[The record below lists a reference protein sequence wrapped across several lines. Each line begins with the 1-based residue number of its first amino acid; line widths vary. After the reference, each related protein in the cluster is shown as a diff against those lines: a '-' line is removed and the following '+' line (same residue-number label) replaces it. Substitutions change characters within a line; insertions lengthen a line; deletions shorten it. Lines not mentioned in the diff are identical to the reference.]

1 MKTKIVIIILGI
13 LFFLNEI
20 NAIENKILFKVNNK
34 IITSIDIQNEMN
46 YLNSINP
53 SFKNLENEKMFEI
66 SKNSLIRNKIKEI
79 TIEKMIKKI
88 ELDNSDFERILISNY
103 LNLGINNII
112 ELKEYLL
119 KFDINIQ
126 TLEKR
131 IAIESFWN
139 QIIYDMY
146 FKSIKINLDEI
157 KKNIIENNTQ
167 KEYLLSEIV
176 FDLGIEENFDEKLKD
191 ITQSIEEKG
200 FENSA
205 LIFSISETV
214 NVGGRL
220 GWISE
225 NSINQEILN
234 EILNTKIN
242 DYTQPI
248 RIPSG
253 FLILKI
259 SETRET
265 EKNINLDEEIK
276 KIVKLK
282 TNEQLNQ
289 YSNLFFNKIKKDFKI
304 DEL

>member
-1 MKTKIVIIILGI
+1 MKYKLVIIIFII
-13 LFFLNEI
+13 LFSVKI
-20 NAIENKILFKVNNK
+20 SHAIENKILFKVNNK

-53 SFKNLENEKMFEI
+53 SFKNLESEKIFEI
-66 SKNSLIRNKIKEI
+66 SKNSLIRSKIKE
-79 TIEKMIKKI
+79 TAIEKMVNKP
-88 ELDNSDFERILISNY
+88 ELEKSDFERILISNY
-103 LNLGINNII
+103 SNIGITDIN

-119 KFDINIQ
+119 QFNIEIQ
-126 TLEKR
+126 SLNKR
-131 IAIESFWN
+131 MTIDSFWN

-146 FKSIKINLDEI
+146 IQNVKIDLDQIKNNILKDNL
-157 KKNIIENNTQ
+157 Q

-176 FDLGIEENFDEKLKD
+176 FNLNIDENFDDKLKD
-191 ITQSIEEKG
+191 IRQSIDEKG

-205 LIFSISETV
+205 LIYSISDSV
-214 NVGGRL
+214 NVGGSL

-234 EILNTKIN
+234 EISITKIN
-242 DYTQPI
+242 DYTKPI

-259 SETRET
+259 NETRET

-276 KIVKLK
+276 KIVRVK

-289 YSNLFFNKIKKDFKI
+289 FSNLFFNKIKKDFEI
-304 DEL
+304 NEL

>member
-1 MKTKIVIIILGI
+1 MKTKIAIIIIGI
-13 LFFLNEI
+13 LFFLNQS

-53 SFKNLENEKMFEI
+53 SFKNLENEKIFEI

-176 FDLGIEENFDEKLKD
+176 FDLGIEENLDEKLKD

-265 EKNINLDEEIK
+265 EKNINLDEEGCVTCEI
-276 KIVKLK
+276 
-282 TNEQLNQ
+282 
-289 YSNLFFNKIKKDFKI
+289 
-304 DEL
+304 

>member
-1 MKTKIVIIILGI
+1 MKTKIAIIIIGI
-13 LFFLNEI
+13 LFFLNQS

-34 IITSIDIQNEMN
+34 IITSIDIQSEMN

-53 SFKNLENEKMFEI
+53 SFKNLENEKIFEI

-126 TLEKR
+126 ALEKR

-176 FDLGIEENFDEKLKD
+176 FDLGIEENLDEKLKD

-304 DEL
+304 DEI

>member
-13 LFFLNEI
+13 LFFLNES
-20 NAIENKILFKVNNK
+20 NAIENKILFKVNNE

-46 YLNSINP
+46 YLNSVNP
-53 SFKNLENEKMFEI
+53 TFKDLENEKKIEI

-79 TIEKMIKKI
+79 TIEKMVKQV
-88 ELDNSDFERILISNY
+88 ELDHSDFERILILNY
-103 LNLGINNII
+103 SNLGINNIN
-112 ELKEYLL
+112 ELKDYLL
-119 KFDINIQ
+119 QFDIDIPM
-126 TLEKR
+126 LKKR
-131 IAIESFWN
+131 ITIESFWN

-157 KKNIIENNTQ
+157 KKNILKKNTQ
-167 KEYLLSEIV
+167 REYLLSEIV
-176 FDLGIEENFDEKLKD
+176 FDLNIEENFDEKLKK
-191 ITQSIEEKG
+191 ITHSIEEKG

-214 NVGGRL
+214 DTGGRL

-225 NSINQEILN
+225 NSINKEILN
-234 EILNTKIN
+234 EILNTEIN
-242 DYTQPI
+242 DYTKPI

-276 KIVKLK
+276 KIIKLK

-304 DEL
+304 NEL

>member
-13 LFFLNEI
+13 LFFLNES

-46 YLNSINP
+46 YLNSVNP
-53 SFKNLENEKMFEI
+53 TFKDLENEKKIEI

-79 TIEKMIKKI
+79 TIEKMVKQV
-88 ELDNSDFERILISNY
+88 ELDHSDFERILILNY
-103 LNLGINNII
+103 SNLGINNIN
-112 ELKEYLL
+112 ELKDYLL
-119 KFDINIQ
+119 QFDIDIPM
-126 TLEKR
+126 LKKR
-131 IAIESFWN
+131 ITIESFWN

-157 KKNIIENNTQ
+157 KKNILKKNTQ
-167 KEYLLSEIV
+167 REYLLSEIV
-176 FDLGIEENFDEKLKD
+176 FDLNIEENFDEKLKK

-214 NVGGRL
+214 DTGGRL

-225 NSINQEILN
+225 NSINKEILN
-234 EILNTKIN
+234 EILNTEIN
-242 DYTQPI
+242 DYTKPI

-276 KIVKLK
+276 KIIKLK

-304 DEL
+304 NEL

>member
-13 LFFLNEI
+13 LFFLNES

-46 YLNSINP
+46 YLNSVNP
-53 SFKNLENEKMFEI
+53 TFKDLENEKKIEI

-79 TIEKMIKKI
+79 TIEKMVKQV
-88 ELDNSDFERILISNY
+88 ELDHSDFERILILNY
-103 LNLGINNII
+103 SNLGINNIN
-112 ELKEYLL
+112 ELKDYLL
-119 KFDINIQ
+119 QFDIDIPM
-126 TLEKR
+126 LKKR
-131 IAIESFWN
+131 ITIESFWN

-157 KKNIIENNTQ
+157 KKNILKNTQ
-167 KEYLLSEIV
+167 REYLLSEIV
-176 FDLGIEENFDEKLKD
+176 FDLNIEENFDEKLKK

-214 NVGGRL
+214 DTGGRL

-225 NSINQEILN
+225 NSINKEILN
-234 EILNTKIN
+234 EILNTEIN
-242 DYTQPI
+242 DYTKPI

-276 KIVKLK
+276 K
-282 TNEQLNQ
+282 
-289 YSNLFFNKIKKDFKI
+289 
-304 DEL
+304 

>member
-1 MKTKIVIIILGI
+1 MKTKIAIIIIGI
-13 LFFLNEI
+13 LFFLNQS

-53 SFKNLENEKMFEI
+53 SFKNLENEKIFEI

>member
-1 MKTKIVIIILGI
+1 MVKQV
-13 LFFLNEI
+13 
-20 NAIENKILFKVNNK
+20 
-34 IITSIDIQNEMN
+34 
-46 YLNSINP
+46 
-53 SFKNLENEKMFEI
+53 
-66 SKNSLIRNKIKEI
+66 
-79 TIEKMIKKI
+79 
-88 ELDNSDFERILISNY
+88 ELDHSDFERILILNY
-103 LNLGINNII
+103 SNLGINNIN
-112 ELKEYLL
+112 ELKDYLL
-119 KFDINIQ
+119 QFDIDIPM
-126 TLEKR
+126 LKKR
-131 IAIESFWN
+131 ITIESFWN

-157 KKNIIENNTQ
+157 KKNILKKNTQ
-167 KEYLLSEIV
+167 REYLLSEIV
-176 FDLGIEENFDEKLKD
+176 FDLNIEENFDEKLKK

-214 NVGGRL
+214 DTGGRL

-225 NSINQEILN
+225 NSINKEILN
-234 EILNTKIN
+234 EILNTEIN
-242 DYTQPI
+242 DYTKPI

-276 KIVKLK
+276 KIIKLK

-304 DEL
+304 NEL

>member
-1 MKTKIVIIILGI
+1 MKYKLVIIIFII
-13 LFFLNEI
+13 LFSVKI
-20 NAIENKILFKVNNK
+20 SHAIENKILFKVNNK

-53 SFKNLENEKMFEI
+53 SFKNLESEKIFEI
-66 SKNSLIRNKIKEI
+66 SKNSLIRSKIKE
-79 TIEKMIKKI
+79 TAIEKMVNKP
-88 ELDNSDFERILISNY
+88 ELEKSDFERILISNY
-103 LNLGINNII
+103 SNIGITDIN

-119 KFDINIQ
+119 QFNIEIQ
-126 TLEKR
+126 SLNKR
-131 IAIESFWN
+131 MTIDSFWN

-146 FKSIKINLDEI
+146 IQNVKIDLDQIKNNILKDNL
-157 KKNIIENNTQ
+157 Q

-176 FDLGIEENFDEKLKD
+176 FNLNIDENFDDKLKD
-191 ITQSIEEKG
+191 IRQSIDEKG

-205 LIFSISETV
+205 LIYSISDSV
-214 NVGGRL
+214 NVGGSL

-234 EILNTKIN
+234 EISITKIN
-242 DYTQPI
+242 DYTKPI

-259 SETRET
+259 NETRET

-276 KIVKLK
+276 KIVRVK

-289 YSNLFFNKIKKDFKI
+289 FSNLFFNKIKKDFKI
-304 DEL
+304 NEL